1 MEIKKELTTIE
12 TESVR
17 RLLAVNDPHQVDIN
31 LVAKI
36 REIPNVKLEFKTK
49 GKFGSHGYEETF
61 QKFDIDIP
69 DIATA
74 LKIVKMVELSML
86 PLPVKQIEA
95 QLDLLANLVVK
106 PAGIS
111 EQEYSKKR
119 KAMALQLSD
128 FPADIVALAI
138 AKVAET
144 CTFFPAYKEF
154 CDHILWRI
162 KLRRRLF
169 DALNAKMLD
178 LTA

>member
-36 REIPNVKLEFKTK
+36 REIPNVKLEFRTK
-49 GKFGSHGYEETF
+49 EKFGPYGYEEVF
-61 QKFDIDIP
+61 QGFDIDIP
-69 DIATA
+69 NKATA
-74 LKIVKMVELSML
+74 LKIVKMVELAML

-106 PAGIS
+106 PASIN
-111 EQEYSKKR
+111 EQQYSKKR

-154 CDHILWRI
+154 CDHIKWRI
-162 KLRRRLF
+162 ELRTRLF